1 LAHNPRRGLDAPTL
15 HVNRLIHHAIRSR
28 DYHSAISLLQR
39 RDAISYKH
47 FPVTSL
53 CQHAT
58 LKVAK
63 SVISQR
69 LASGEKLIPEAV
81 RAAAIR
87 AVDGPAL
94 VEFLLDAGADVNAKS
109 FSLDRNNRDVWMLGD
124 RAGSSEETALMALC
138 GTETNETVELWL
150 RKDARKDLKDDYWKA
165 ALDYA
170 KEVGRSDIIELL
182 ENSTSPKD
190 NIL

>member
-1 LAHNPRRGLDAPTL
+1 
-15 HVNRLIHHAIRSR
+15 
-28 DYHSAISLLQR
+28 
-39 RDAISYKH
+39 
-47 FPVTSL
+47 
-53 CQHAT
+53 
-58 LKVAK
+58 
-63 SVISQR
+63 
-69 LASGEKLIPEAV
+69 
-81 RAAAIR
+81 
-87 AVDGPAL
+87 L